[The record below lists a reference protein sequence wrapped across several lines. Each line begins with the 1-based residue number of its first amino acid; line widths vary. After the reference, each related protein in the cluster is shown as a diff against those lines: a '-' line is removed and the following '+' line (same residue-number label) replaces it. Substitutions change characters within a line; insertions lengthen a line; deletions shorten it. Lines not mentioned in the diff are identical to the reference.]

1 MVQKLKKKKNTEGD
15 REGKKKK
22 TRKRKIQK
30 KKDIKVCYQI
40 SKPEQTRHRHLE
52 KRRGDTEARNA
63 AAKVKNDIYS
73 FNKYLMSTYYLP
85 GTVTS

>member
-1 MVQKLKKKKNTEGD
+1 MPDRTVHKIDTIHYIQKLKKKKNTEGD

-40 SKPEQTRHRHLE
+40 SK
-52 KRRGDTEARNA
+52 K
-63 AAKVKNDIYS
+63 
-73 FNKYLMSTYYLP
+73 
-85 GTVTS
+85 